1 MLLSSCLHWFAPS
14 FLTALTMA
22 HLAQPPPPAYCRPF
36 WDPAA
41 SAFQGV
47 RKVHRAKPAPEPPS
61 PPCPLQAA
69 ATSHYHFLAPDLTM
83 VKNYFK
89 EDWGSKMDLPLP
101 PPSLKTSTI
110 ISFAQR
116 RIENV
121 LFVPSSRRGRAA
133 WLTLFCDLG
142 HVSPWNYPPGAARV
156 WVWRQSW
163 VS

>member
-142 HVSPWNYPPGAARV
+142 HVSPWNYPPGAALV
-156 WVWRQSW
+156 WIWP
-163 VS
+163 